1 MTFLN
6 FVSRYLDGLPD
17 GMKDQ
22 FLEDVE
28 ELIAFSIRQAVA
40 ADRCRRMEVT
50 Q

>member
-6 FVSRYLDGLPD
+6 FISRYADMVPD
-17 GMKDQ
+17 AAREQ

-28 ELIAFSIRQAVA
+28 DVIEFAIRQAVA
-40 ADRCRRMEVT
+40 ADRCRRVEVE

>member
-17 GMKDQ
+17 GAKDQ

-40 ADRCRRMEVT
+40 ADRSRRMEVS